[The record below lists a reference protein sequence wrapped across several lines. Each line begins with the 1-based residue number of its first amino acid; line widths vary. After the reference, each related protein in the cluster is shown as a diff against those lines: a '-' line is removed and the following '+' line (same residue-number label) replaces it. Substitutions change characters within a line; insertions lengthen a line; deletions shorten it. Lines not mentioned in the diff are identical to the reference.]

1 MSIDINKAQQLFK
14 RFEICDDLTE
24 RTKMCLLLQQLCIDE
39 EQPSAGYAAI
49 SIGYQVRHD
58 LFLQLLAE
66 YLEIPYTS
74 DVSICYIESLLAD
87 ATNIQSKDLESHILY
102 TPDLVT
108 ISDGCLYIIDAKVQA
123 FTHMQ
128 AENTYRKYEDAFS
141 PVATKYGVEL
151 KVLIVTLNPEVT
163 NIYCVPQPMLKF
175 ETEGVAPLVSHA
187 QRIIADEVE
196 TLTHNCRELRDK
208 YQNNNIFNRVRMHFD
223 NQKYHE
229 FLPWIDIP
237 DTALDCYI
245 ENDDSWK
252 ALEERMSAE
261 QFESLKNDINHYNIL
276 DKSSEDYYNRR
287 TRSILKRYDQQNK
300 TYINNLYD
308 KSITM
313 CQNPEQADY
322 LQPTEESLNKA
333 FTLKEIQMVNDFE
346 CISTL
351 TDCKPSQH
359 FTWVPS
365 ESKTKKLIDMKGEE
379 NAMKLGRLM
388 ACIKEASINSAVTI
402 RDDTLKNGACALLK
416 SLQQSCDIS
425 LRIEEYASTIKT
437 LKESNT
443 NTHITFDTGETD
455 IKISKNYSFKIKPG
469 FSKENAKIWAKIG
482 KGYKKPK
489 NMSEIEL
496 EELIEK
502 RPKILNV
509 QDDCLKDKALKK
521 WSNLR
526 NSLSEPIDQSLT
538 SLHQYDHFHDA
549 KTLEFTNEVS
559 TPYINDALNS
569 TASAILKDTSLLF
582 KNMLATSH
590 ISSRDSYKFY
600 FSKNINVCF
609 VVLPCDSILKANSS
623 IVYCCISI
631 VDYLEEFYKYNLEDN
646 LAYACQSRFT
656 DPITETTA
664 HKWLIVSRPYRLD
677 KTRLGH
683 LFRSYENFI
692 LQFSIQTYLLTCSLS
707 KDHIYTKDEKN
718 EWYKEA
724 IALSY
729 FSAVNIT
736 KSITSIVDPGR
747 YMVNNSLADFSNNF
761 QYIVEKFDPRP
772 KTLFSLIMYNR
783 LKEGCKRINY
793 ECSKIR
799 MKKIQFREDDMLN
812 VGIESCEIKA
822 IYNHYLTCAGISDVI
837 IESQTFFY
845 NCMKELHSQTQNM
858 IKLYRVPLELEL
870 NYRNE
875 YKKLKESKKLN
886 NFFTGQASIS
896 INYDTLVG
904 ALVKNYTAFGHGLL
918 GLRKDIEMR
927 EGFNKPPGLIRTL
940 SSSKSCVRHRR
951 STEDIVM
958 ANELSQIIDIEDII
972 KRSKYIKAFNQKYK
986 TCYRADENELGITL
1000 TKKDVDR
1007 HLVQFKIQDY
1017 LSVESTRVFDELCN
1031 ILDNKLEEIK
1041 QVVNP
1046 IILNKIET
1054 VNDIKT
1060 YHLFLWAIL
1069 DLESDLHFTVFQKGQ
1084 RTYNDREIYQG
1095 SYKNKLAMYYFE
1107 HIYKYFCGIHPE
1119 EMISEGGDRKVFKM
1133 NQVRKHDYR
1142 RMRDLRMQE
1151 IKRNK
1156 EMHEAA
1162 IQNALKKQEETETQS
1177 IAQKLLSSLSSS
1189 SEKIDPRLE
1198 QIRQELRKI
1207 CLDKED
1213 QPKKAKEE
1221 PCTSKSTK
1229 RTVEIKQDTSLIRI
1243 TNTELYHQGASFEP
1257 VEYINP
1263 INLFE
1268 INADQS
1274 KWSARDLT
1282 DKFIIMVS
1290 LNPALYPS
1298 EKKTLILF
1306 LLKYMRKR
1314 LIITDD
1320 TMATLLN
1327 FKNLRAPTQSDDPFQ
1342 ILLKNY
1348 SRNYCRITQ
1357 NWLQGNFN
1365 YSSSFIHVTCMTAF
1379 KDRLKLLPAD
1389 DRFGCLEINS
1399 SSLVHSDDNNT
1410 SILIQIDKQGFLNK
1424 LFNIGLAG
1432 WFLISIFRDTMEDF
1446 CVHLNDKKTYIS
1458 RIIKEF
1464 ISQVVVAGEPCPTWQ
1479 RDILPILG
1487 NATFQSS
1494 MEDIYSL
1501 SSHLQ
1506 TAICHGAPP
1515 SIITIAKSIIHS
1527 CVYSMYLQGYEMHN
1541 DPVKVFNIKRSWL
1554 PIQLGGIIKVPSH
1567 ILALYGPASNDPWK
1581 LKTLLNKALRKREHI
1596 IPNFNIS
1603 IDIPKKIELLQE
1615 DDLLDLEPSEKF
1627 FLKFLV
1633 LFHPCF
1639 HLEEETEQDLEILD
1653 PECLRPSVLL
1663 RPRSF
1668 VTGKY
1673 LERFYTKRLF
1683 TSMVDSNEIN
1693 TFILE
1698 NPETTFSKPQTNDC
1712 YSRWSALKFKNV
1724 NFVQSLSL
1732 QSKSALLID
1741 KIIHSK
1747 QNLIRASFIDDYLT
1761 NQNYEIQFGE
1771 NTMIQGHLTYIEAY
1785 EKINTLITNMQLDIN
1800 IVKDVCKSVLLSNK
1814 FLQLLLELDDNISYE
1829 SSVKNTSNY
1838 ISKFK
1843 SVYHT
1848 QDIINPPTKI
1858 IKAFL
1863 YPFRNLED
1871 TELKMKS
1878 YLNTEIN
1885 FLAYYLERTNYYKTY
1900 KTIFKDTYTN
1910 KTNANKDQLK
1920 SALDSLLNKYNIETL
1935 VRVISKMNSQAFSY
1949 FLMYNYKSRLMILKE
1964 YCPNPSRFLPIL
1976 VGSHI
1981 KDNQFIYINILTNF
1995 VQRKNIELCSVINIT
2010 PALSHLIDVFYSYF
2024 NFVEACV
2031 NPACRVS
2038 VMKTTLRHLTY
2049 KNINVCQGILNNTEN
2064 IMMSDKRLCMIFMHK
2079 YGIQLTERQKDFCSS
2094 LVNTTRSI
2102 NCEWYKAHIDRSHH
2116 IGPFSACY
2124 FTKNIQV
2131 KVSGTNKLIE
2141 KFMIELNDLAFLDSQ
2156 EGNLTLQNILKRISN
2171 DLELDSNFFR
2181 TLTES
2186 KYLLPWRL
2194 YLRDDRKSLLFITK
2208 RYQRGMIS
2216 GRVREICPVQFNIT
2230 ESANLPIYTI
2240 DDVELIFKDDEEAQI
2255 YKNDED
2261 VKTIVKLL
2269 VGPRLKLCIKR
2280 KMYKRL
2286 TNANFDIQIYFCSLN
2301 WNRFINCNTLLSCLD
2316 SGRYEINLTEIYRCI
2331 ADLKEEI
2338 KENSKVFHIP
2348 FYNMHQDFFS
2358 EETTAFS
2365 YDTSDLDVTDYSG
2378 TVTSIASLPFGIPIP
2393 FANRIQSN
2401 ISNLDLLFRG
2411 LTLCRRYTKIPRD
2424 RYNSMILYP
2433 VEGFEE
2439 TCAVICAA
2447 FDLMKNLLSNGTRS
2461 GMYVLYYT
2469 CLYYCDRHG
2478 KYPILKEKFTNYLKK
2493 YGYTTLGTNF
2503 YENDRLLELTKEI
2516 ITLYTIVDKNESS
2529 YEYRIILS
2537 QFAENIA
2544 KYSIEKIQTLTRLQ
2558 QERDQTELLIERH
2571 EDL

>member
-1 MSIDINKAQQLFK
+1 MSIDIDKAQQLFK
-14 RFEICDDLTE
+14 RFEICDDLSE
-24 RTKMCLLLQQLCIDE
+24 RTKMCLLLQQLCLDE
-39 EQPSAGYAAI
+39 EQPSAGYAAMTL
-49 SIGYQVRHD
+49 GYQTRHD

-66 YLEIPYTS
+66 YLEIPLTS

-108 ISDGCLYIIDAKVQA
+108 ISEGCLYIIDAKVQA
-123 FTHMQ
+123 YTYMQ
-128 AENTYRKYEDAFS
+128 AENTYKKYEEAFT
-141 PVATKYGVEL
+141 PVAAKYGVEL
-151 KVLIVTLNPEVT
+151 KVLVVTLNPEIT
-163 NIYCVPQPMLKF
+163 NIYCVPHPMLKF
-175 ETEGVAPLVSHA
+175 ESEGVAPLVTHA
-187 QRIIADEVE
+187 QRTIADEIE
-196 TLTHNCRELRDK
+196 ALTHNCRELRDK

-229 FLPWIDIP
+229 FLPWIDINN
-237 DTALDCYI
+237 DALDKYI
-245 ENDDSWK
+245 TEDISWH
-252 ALEERMSAE
+252 ALEERMTPE
-261 QFESLKNDINHYNIL
+261 QFQALKDDIDHYNIL
-276 DKSSEDYYNRR
+276 DKSSENYYNRR
-287 TRSILKRYDQQNK
+287 TRAILRNYNIENK
-300 TYINNLYD
+300 KYIDNLYSR
-308 KSITM
+308 SISM
-313 CQNPEQADY
+313 LNQPDSADY
-322 LQPTEESLNKA
+322 LQPTEESLSKA
-333 FTLKEIQMVNDFE
+333 FNIKEDQMIKDFD

-351 TDCKPSQH
+351 ADCKPSQH

-365 ESKTKKLIDMKGEE
+365 ETKTKRLIDMKGEE
-379 NAMKLGRLM
+379 NAMKLGRFM
-388 ACIKEASINSAVTI
+388 ACIRELSINNTAQSK
-402 RDDTLKNGACALLK
+402 DDSLKSGACALLK

-425 LRIEEYASTIKT
+425 MAVEDYANT
-437 LKESNT
+437 LKELRDANV
-443 NTHITFDTGETD
+443 NTHIVFTAGDQD
-455 IKISKNYSFKIKPG
+455 VKISKNYSFKIKPG
-469 FSKENAKIWAKIG
+469 YHRENMKVWARVG

-489 NMSEIEL
+489 NMSTIEL

-502 RPKILNV
+502 KPKILDIK
-509 QDDCLKDKALKK
+509 DDCLKDKALKK

-526 NSLSEPIDQSLT
+526 QILSNPMDQSLV
-538 SLHQYDHFHDA
+538 SLHQYNHFHDA
-549 KTLEFTNEVS
+549 KALEFTNS
-559 TPYINDALNS
+559 LSAPYINDALNC

-600 FSKNINVCF
+600 FCKNINTCF
-609 VVLPCDSILKANSS
+609 IVLPCDSILKANSS
-623 IVYCCISI
+623 IVYCCLTM
-631 VDYLEEFYKYNLEDN
+631 VDYLEEFYQYNLEDS
-646 LAYACQSRFT
+646 LAYACESRFL
-656 DPITETTA
+656 DPITENIT

-683 LFRSYENFI
+683 LFKSFENFV
-692 LQFSIQTYLLTCSLS
+692 LQFSIQSYLLTCSLS
-707 KDHIYTKDEKN
+707 KDHIYTKDEKT

-724 IALSY
+724 IILSY
-729 FSAVNIT
+729 FSAINIT

-783 LKEGCKRINY
+783 LKEGCKRVNY

-822 IYNHYLTCAGISDVI
+822 IYNHFLTCAGIADVI

-845 NCMKELHSQTQNM
+845 NCLKELHSQTQNM

-875 YKKLKESKKLN
+875 YKNLKERGELI
-886 NFFTGQASIS
+886 NFFNGTASIS
-896 INYDTLVG
+896 INYNTFVG
-904 ALVKNYTAFGHGLL
+904 ALVRNYTAFGNGLL
-918 GLRKDIEMR
+918 GLRKDIEIR

-940 SSSKSCVRHRR
+940 SSSKSCVRHRQHGEDIIMAEEL
-951 STEDIVM
+951 SKIIEIEDIV
-958 ANELSQIIDIEDII
+958 Q
-972 KRSKYIKAFNQKYK
+972 RSEALKSFNQKYK

-1007 HLVQFKIQDY
+1007 HLVQHKVSDY
-1017 LSVESTRVFDELCN
+1017 LAVESTRVFDELCY
-1031 ILDNKLEEIK
+1031 ILDTQFDNIK
-1041 QVVNP
+1041 DTLNP
-1046 IILNKIET
+1046 IILNKIENI
-1054 VNDIKT
+1054 NDIKT

-1069 DLESDLHFTVFQKGQ
+1069 NLEEDLHFTVFQKGQ
-1084 RTYNDREIYQG
+1084 RTFNDREIYQG

-1119 EMISEGGDRKVFKM
+1119 EMISEGGDRKIFKM

-1142 RMRDLRMQE
+1142 RMRDLRMHE
-1151 IKRNK
+1151 IKKNK
-1156 EMHEAA
+1156 ELHEKAVKK
-1162 IQNALKKQEETETQS
+1162 ALTNQKQTETQS
-1177 IAQKLLSSLSSS
+1177 IAQSLLASLS
-1189 SEKIDPRLE
+1189 ETKERIDPRLE

-1207 CLDKED
+1207 CITEPEIDI
-1213 QPKKAKEE
+1213 KK
-1221 PCTSKSTK
+1221 TVSKGTK
-1229 RTVEIKQDTSLIRI
+1229 TAIETRSDSSLIRI
-1243 TNTELYHQGASFEP
+1243 ANTELYHQGASFEP

-1263 INLFE
+1263 ISLFE

-1314 LIITDD
+1314 LIVTDD
-1320 TMATLLN
+1320 TMAALLN
-1327 FKNLRAPTQSDDPFQ
+1327 FKNIRPPSQIDDPFN
-1342 ILLKNY
+1342 ILLKGFK
-1348 SRNYCRITQ
+1348 RNYCRITQ

-1365 YSSSFIHVTCMTAF
+1365 YSSSFIHVTCMAAF
-1379 KDRLKLLPAD
+1379 KDRLKMLPTD
-1389 DRFGCLEINS
+1389 NRYGCLEINS

-1410 SILIQIDKQGFLNK
+1410 SVLIQIDKDGFLNK
-1424 LFNIGLAG
+1424 LFNNGLAG
-1432 WFLISIFRDTMEDF
+1432 WFLISIFRDTMEEF

-1515 SIITIAKSIIHS
+1515 SIIVVAKAIIHS

-1541 DPVKVFNIKRSWL
+1541 DPVKTFNIKRNWL
-1554 PIQLGGIIKVPSH
+1554 PMQLGGIIKVPSY

-1581 LKTLLNKALRKREHI
+1581 LKLLLNKILRKREHTI
-1596 IPNFNIS
+1596 SNFNIS
-1603 IDIPKKIELLQE
+1603 IDLPKKIELLQGE
-1615 DDLLDLEPSEKF
+1615 DLLDLEPSEKF

-1639 HLEEETEQDLEILD
+1639 HLEEEVEQDLEILD
-1653 PECLRPSVLL
+1653 PECLRPSILL

-1668 VTGKY
+1668 VTGRY
-1673 LERFYTKRLF
+1673 LERFYTKKLF
-1683 TSMVDSNEIN
+1683 TSMTESNQIN
-1693 TFILE
+1693 SFILE
-1698 NPETTFSKPQTNDC
+1698 NPETTFSKPQKNDC
-1712 YSRWSALKFKNV
+1712 FSRWSALKFKNV

-1771 NTMIQGHLTYIEAY
+1771 NTMIQGHLTYTEAY
-1785 EKINTLITNMQLDIN
+1785 EKINSLIINMQLDIN
-1800 IVKDVCKSVLLSNK
+1800 IVKDVCKSILLSNK
-1814 FLQLLLELDDNISYE
+1814 FLQLLLELDDSISYE

-1843 SVYHT
+1843 SIYHT

-1863 YPFRNLED
+1863 YPFRNLD
-1871 TELKMKS
+1871 DSELKMKS
-1878 YLNTEIN
+1878 YLSTEIN
-1885 FLAYYLERTNYYKTY
+1885 YLAYYLERTNYYKIF
-1900 KTIFKDTYTN
+1900 KTIFKETYTN
-1910 KTNANKDQLK
+1910 KENAEISQLRKVLNQLLTNFNE
-1920 SALDSLLNKYNIETL
+1920 ETL
-1935 VRVISKMNSQAFSY
+1935 VKTISKINSQAFAY

-1976 VGSHI
+1976 IGSHI
-1981 KDNQFIYINILTNF
+1981 KDNQFIYINLLTSF
-1995 VQRKNIELCSVINIT
+1995 IQKKNIELCSVVNIT

-2038 VMKTTLRHLTY
+2038 VIKTTLKHLTY
-2049 KNINVCQGILNNTEN
+2049 KNINVCQGILNNAEN
-2064 IMMSDKRLCMIFMHK
+2064 IMISDKKLCMIYMYK
-2079 YGIQLTERQKDFCSS
+2079 YGISLTDRQKDFCSS
-2094 LVNTTRSI
+2094 LINTTRSI

-2124 FTKNIQV
+2124 FTKNIQI

-2141 KFMIELNDLAFLDSQ
+2141 RFVIELNDLVFLDSQ
-2156 EGNLTLQNILKRISN
+2156 EGSATLQNILKRISN
-2171 DLELDSNFFR
+2171 DLELDSTFFK
-2181 TLTES
+2181 TLNES
-2186 KYLLPWRL
+2186 KYLLPLRL
-2194 YLRDDRKSLLFITK
+2194 YMRDDRKSLLFITK
-2208 RYQRGMIS
+2208 KYQRGLIS
-2216 GRVREICPVQFNIT
+2216 GKVREICPVLFNIT

-2240 DDVELIFKDDEEAQI
+2240 DDVDLIYKDDEESQV

-2261 VKTIVKLL
+2261 VKTIVKML

-2286 TNANFDIQIYFCSLN
+2286 TNAGFDTQIYFCSLN

-2338 KENSKVFHIP
+2338 KENTKVFHIP

-2378 TVTSIASLPFGIPIP
+2378 TITSIASLPFGIPIP
-2393 FANRIQSN
+2393 FASRIQSN

-2411 LTLCRRYTKIPRD
+2411 LTLCRKYSKIPKEQ
-2424 RYNSMILYP
+2424 YNVMILQP

-2478 KYPILKEKFTNYLKK
+2478 KYPVLKERFQDLLKK

-2503 YENDRLLELTKEI
+2503 YENDKLLELTKDI
-2516 ITLYTIVDKNESS
+2516 ITLYNIIDKHETS
-2529 YEYRIILS
+2529 YEYRSVLS

-2544 KYSIEKIQTLTRLQ
+2544 KYSIEKIQVLSRLQ
-2558 QERDQTELLIERH
+2558 QEREQIGFLIERH
-2571 EDL
+2571 DEL

>member
-1 MSIDINKAQQLFK
+1 MSVDIEKAQQLFK
-14 RFEICDDLTE
+14 RFEICDDLSE
-24 RTKMCLLLQQLCIDE
+24 RTKMCLLLQQLCLDE
-39 EQPSAGYAAI
+39 DQPSAGYAAMT
-49 SIGYQVRHD
+49 IGYQTRHD

-74 DVSICYIESLLAD
+74 DVSICYIEGLLAD

-123 FTHMQ
+123 FTYMQ
-128 AENTYRKYEDAFS
+128 AEKTFKKYEEAFM
-141 PVATKYGVEL
+141 PVAAKYGVEL
-151 KVLIVTLNPEVT
+151 KVLVVTLNPEIT
-163 NIYCVPQPMLKF
+163 NIFCVPQPLLRF
-175 ETEGVAPLVSHA
+175 ETEGVAPLVTHA
-187 QRIIADEVE
+187 QRTISDEVE
-196 TLTHNCRELRDK
+196 ALTQNCRELRDK

-229 FLPWIDIP
+229 FLPWIDITDNVLDP
-237 DTALDCYI
+237 FIFNDESWIAL
-245 ENDDSWK
+245 K
-252 ALEERMSAE
+252 ERMPE
-261 QFESLKNDINHYNIL
+261 EHFRSLLDDINKYNLL
-276 DKSSEDYYNRR
+276 DKSSESYYNKR
-287 TRSILKRYDQQNK
+287 TREILKNYNWENK
-300 TYINNLYD
+300 QYIEQLYERSRD
-308 KSITM
+308 ILN
-313 CQNPEQADY
+313 QPENADY
-322 LQPTEESLNKA
+322 LQPTEESLSKA
-333 FTLKEIQMVNDFE
+333 FSIKEEQMINDFD

-351 TDCKPSQH
+351 SDCKPSHH

-365 ESKTKKLIDMKGEE
+365 ESKTKRLIDMKGEE
-379 NAMKLGRLM
+379 NAVKLGRFM
-388 ACIKEASINSAVTI
+388 ACIKHCDINNIQQSSE
-402 RDDTLKNGACALLK
+402 DTLKRGACALLK
-416 SLQQSCDIS
+416 SLKESCDIS
-425 LRIEEYASTIKT
+425 IKIDEYAAT
-437 LKESNT
+437 LKNLKET
-443 NTHITFDTGETD
+443 GCNTHIVFNNGQQD

-469 FSKENAKIWAKIG
+469 YHRENMKVWARIG

-489 NMSEIEL
+489 DMSITEL
-496 EELIEK
+496 DILTEK
-502 RPKILNV
+502 RPKILNIK
-509 QDDCLKDKALKK
+509 DDCLKDKALKK
-521 WSNLR
+521 WYNIR
-526 NSLSEPIDQSLT
+526 DVLSRPIDQSLV
-538 SLHQYDHFHDA
+538 SLHQYNHFHDE
-549 KTLEFTNEVS
+549 KSLEFANSVAA
-559 TPYINDALNS
+559 PYINDALNC
-569 TASAILKDTSLLF
+569 TASAILKDITLLF

-600 FSKNINVCF
+600 FSKNINTCF
-609 VVLPCDSILKANSS
+609 IVLPCDSILKANSS
-623 IVYCCISI
+623 IVYCCLTI
-631 VDYLEEFYKYNLEDN
+631 VDYLEEFYQYNLEDSM
-646 LAYACQSRFT
+646 AYACHSRFT
-656 DPITETTA
+656 DPVTELNSS
-664 HKWLIVSRPYRLD
+664 KWLIVSRPYRLD

-683 LFRSYENFI
+683 LFKAFENFV
-692 LQFSIQTYLLTCSLS
+692 LQFSIQSYLLSCSIS
-707 KDHIYTKDEKN
+707 KEHTYTKYEKE

-724 IALSY
+724 ICLSY
-729 FSAVNIT
+729 FSAINIT
-736 KSITSIVDPGR
+736 KSVTSVVDPGR

-822 IYNHYLTCAGISDVI
+822 IYNHFLTCAGISDVI

-845 NCMKELHSQTQNM
+845 NCLKELHSQTQNM

-875 YKKLKESKKLN
+875 YRNLKSTNSLQ
-886 NFFTGQASIS
+886 NFFNGSASIS
-896 INYDTLVG
+896 INYNTYVG
-904 ALVKNYTAFGHGLL
+904 ALVRNYTAFGNGLL
-918 GLRKDIEMR
+918 GLRKDIETR

-940 SSSKSCVRHRR
+940 SSSKSCVRHRQQG
-951 STEDIVM
+951 EDM
-958 ANELSQIIDIEDII
+958 MMSEELLQIIHIEDII
-972 KRSKYIKAFNQKYK
+972 LRAQALKQFNNKYK
-986 TCYRADENELGITL
+986 TCYRADETDLGITL

-1007 HLVQFKIQDY
+1007 HLVQYKVPNYIA
-1017 LSVESTRVFDELCN
+1017 VESTRVFDELCYT
-1031 ILDNKLEEIK
+1031 LDHKLEDIK
-1041 QVVNP
+1041 QTLNP
-1046 IILNKIET
+1046 IILNKINN

-1069 DLESDLHFTVFQKGQ
+1069 TLEDDLHFTVFQKGQ
-1084 RTYNDREIYQG
+1084 RTFNDREIYQG

-1119 EMISEGGDRKVFKM
+1119 EMISEGGDRKIFKM

-1156 EMHEAA
+1156 DLHEEA
-1162 IQNALKKQEETETQS
+1162 IKKALSKAEEPPTRS
-1177 IAQKLLSSLSSS
+1177 LAQTLLSSIPST
-1189 SEKIDPRLE
+1189 SERIDPRIE
-1198 QIRQELRKI
+1198 QIRQELRRI
-1207 CLDKED
+1207 CLDEPELT
-1213 QPKKAKEE
+1213 PKDIQQG
-1221 PCTSKSTK
+1221 TK
-1229 RTVEIKQDTSLIRI
+1229 KVIETRMDSSLIRI
-1243 TNTELYHQGASFEP
+1243 TNSELYHQGASFEP

-1327 FKNLRAPTQSDDPFQ
+1327 FKNYKPPSEQDDPFTV
-1342 ILLKNY
+1342 LLKDY
-1348 SRNYCRITQ
+1348 KRNFCRITQ

-1365 YSSSFIHVTCMTAF
+1365 YSSSFIHVTCMAAF
-1379 KDRLKLLPAD
+1379 KDRLKILPTD
-1389 DRFGCLEINS
+1389 DKFGCLEINS

-1410 SILIQIDKQGFLNK
+1410 SVLIQVDKEGFLNN
-1424 LFNIGLAG
+1424 LFQAGLAG
-1432 WFLISIFRDTMEDF
+1432 WFLISIFRDTMEEF

-1501 SSHLQ
+1501 TSHLQ

-1515 SIITIAKSIIHS
+1515 SIITVARSIIHS

-1541 DPVKVFNIKRSWL
+1541 DPIKIFNIKRNWL
-1554 PIQLGGIIKVPSH
+1554 PIQLAGIIKVPSY

-1581 LKTLLNKALRKREHI
+1581 LKMLLNKILRKREHM

-1603 IDIPKKIELLQE
+1603 IDLPKKIELLSNE
-1615 DDLLDLEPSEKF
+1615 DLLDLEPSEKF
-1627 FLKFLV
+1627 FLKFMV

-1653 PECLRPSVLL
+1653 PECLRPSVLI

-1668 VTGKY
+1668 VTGRY

-1683 TSMVDSNEIN
+1683 SSMQECNLINE
-1693 TFILE
+1693 FILE
-1698 NPETTFSKPQTNDC
+1698 NPETTFSKPQNNDC
-1712 YSRWSALKFKNV
+1712 YSRWNALKFKNV

-1747 QNLIRASFIDDYLT
+1747 QNLIRSSFIDDYLT

-1785 EKINTLITNMQLDIN
+1785 EKINTLMTNMQLDIN

-1814 FLQLLLELDDNISYE
+1814 FLQLLLELDDSISYE
-1829 SSVKNTSNY
+1829 SSIKNTSNY

-1843 SVYHT
+1843 SIYHT

-1863 YPFRNLED
+1863 YPFRNLDD

-1878 YLNTEIN
+1878 YLSTEIN
-1885 FLAYYLERTNYYKTY
+1885 FLAYYLEKTSYFKTFKSIFQDTYSDRNNAELNNLKESLNKLTTNY
-1900 KTIFKDTYTN
+1900 N
-1910 KTNANKDQLK
+1910 Q
-1920 SALDSLLNKYNIETL
+1920 ETL
-1935 VRVISKMNSQAFSY
+1935 VKVISKLNSQAFAY

-1976 VGSHI
+1976 IGSHI
-1981 KDNQFIYINILTNF
+1981 KDNQFIYINLLTSF
-1995 VQRKNIELCSVINIT
+1995 IQRKNIELCSVINIT

-2031 NPACRVS
+2031 NPACRVT
-2038 VMKTTLRHLTY
+2038 VIRTTLRHLTY
-2049 KNINVCQGILNNTEN
+2049 KNINVCQGILNNSEN
-2064 IMMSDKRLCMIFMHK
+2064 IMLSDKKLCMIFMYK
-2079 YGIQLTERQKDFCSS
+2079 YGIHLTERQKDFCSS
-2094 LVNTTRSI
+2094 LINTTKSI

-2124 FTKNIQV
+2124 FTKNLQI
-2131 KVSGTNKLIE
+2131 KISGTNKLIE
-2141 KFMIELNDLAFLDSQ
+2141 QCIIEINELSFLDSQ
-2156 EGNLTLQNILKRISN
+2156 EGNLTLQNMLKRISN
-2171 DLELDSNFFR
+2171 DLELDSTFFK
-2181 TLTES
+2181 TLHES

-2194 YLRDDRKSLLFITK
+2194 YMRDDRRSLLFITK
-2208 RYQRGMIS
+2208 KYQRGLIS
-2216 GRVREICPVQFNIT
+2216 GRIREICPVQFNIT
-2230 ESANLPIYTI
+2230 ESTNLPIYTI
-2240 DDVELIFKDDEEAQI
+2240 EDVDLIFKDDEESQV

-2261 VKTIVKLL
+2261 VKTIVKML

-2286 TNANFDIQIYFCSLN
+2286 SNAGFDIQIYFCSLN

-2338 KENSKVFHIP
+2338 TEDSKVFHIP
-2348 FYNMHQDFFS
+2348 FYSMHQDFFS

-2378 TVTSIASLPFGIPIP
+2378 TITSIASLPFGIPIP

-2411 LTLCRRYTKIPRD
+2411 LTLCRRYSKIPKD
-2424 RYNSMILYP
+2424 EYNMMILQP
-2433 VEGFEE
+2433 VDGFEE
-2439 TCAVICAA
+2439 TCAIICAA

-2469 CLYYCDRHG
+2469 CLYYCDRYG
-2478 KYPILKEKFTNYLKK
+2478 KYHVLKNRFIDLLKK

-2503 YENDRLLELTKEI
+2503 YENDRLLEVTKEI
-2516 ITLYTIVDKNESS
+2516 ITLYNIVDKTETS
-2529 YEYRIILS
+2529 YEYRCVLS

-2544 KYSIEKIQTLTRLQ
+2544 KYSIEKIQVLTRLQ
-2558 QERDQTELLIERH
+2558 QEKEQVGFLVERD